1 MFTKVIVAIF
11 NELYIGASGH
21 SIGVNGYFNP
31 SFPDPGRNEKI
42 ESCIKI
48 KINLIFIFT
57 LLCVAS
63 KGFMKTLKAFIKRF
77 ETQQGSV
84 KVKIKLIFIYYNFL
98 KCTGLEELNDTYI
111 LIFQKFWKHGNGNPV
126 LREEMIA
133 ALAGIDSFLLRAS
146 YSTDMIESR

>member
-21 SIGVNGYFNP
+21 FIGVNGHFNP

-48 KINLIFIFT
+48 KIN
-57 LLCVAS
+57 
-63 KGFMKTLKAFIKRF
+63 
-77 ETQQGSV
+77 
-84 KVKIKLIFIYYNFL
+84 LIFIYYNFL

-146 YSTDMIESR
+146 YSMDMIESR